1 MNLRTRLLSIFTVC
15 SLLTGCVFEGSK
27 EEMGETLVRLK
38 LDVEVSNLP
47 SSPKTKGY
55 QDPETDNEKMNTLR
69 IIVVRE
75 SGIVEHNTYLN
86 FTRPDLILKD
96 MEYKVVGGE
105 KKKIWLIANEGNSK
119 MTYDFSGIRPGA
131 EFPEKDVNEACISMT
146 GNNDEITGWIPMTAC
161 HEVDMP
167 LKDYDTELFI
177 VRAATKFTYILTNNT
192 SAPLHLSGLTISK
205 GARKEYLFPRR
216 ATFDKWSYTD
226 PVDGSIVTED
236 VGKQIISD
244 YEVPLVQN
252 NEYYVFQ
259 KTLSVTADAGA
270 SVKIDPI
277 FLLEGK
283 YTDAASDGMNYSTS
297 LTVNGIEYTDYL
309 PELPQLPRNTH
320 AVVYV
325 SFSEMGISFTVE
337 VMPYGEVILNPGF
350 GQ

>member
-1 MNLRTRLLSIFTVC
+1 MNLRTRLLSIFTVFY
-15 SLLTGCVFEGSK
+15 LLTSCVFEGSK
-27 EEMGETLVRLK
+27 EEMGETFVRLK

-131 EFPEKDVNEACISMT
+131 EFPGNAVNEACISMT
-146 GNNDEITGWIPMTAC
+146 GNNDEVTGWIPMTAC

-167 LKDYDTELFI
+167 LEDYDTELFI
-177 VRAATKFTYILTNNT
+177 VRVATKFTYILTNNT

-205 GARKEYLFPRR
+205 GARKEYLFPR

-226 PVDGSIVTED
+226 PVDGSTVTED
-236 VGKQIISD
+236 VGKQIIS

-283 YTDAASDGMNYSTS
+283 YTDAASDGKNYSTS

-320 AVVYV
+320 AVVNV

>member
-205 GARKEYLFPRR
+205 GARKEYLFPR
-216 ATFDKWSYTD
+216 AKFGKWSYTD

-236 VGKQIISD
+236 VEKQIIS

-283 YTDAASDGMNYSTS
+283 YIDAASDGKNYSTS
-297 LTVNGIEYTDYL
+297 LTVNGIEYPSYL

>member
-27 EEMGETLVRLK
+27 EEMGETFVRLK

-75 SGIVEHNTYLN
+75 SGIVEHNTHLN

-105 KKKIWLIANEGNSK
+105 KKRIWLIANEGNSK
-119 MTYDFSGIRPGA
+119 MTYDFSGIKPGA
-131 EFPEKDVNEACISMT
+131 EFPENAVNEACISMT
-146 GNNDEITGWIPMTAC
+146 GNNDEVTGWIPMTAC

-177 VRAATKFTYILTNNT
+177 VRAATKFTYILTNKT

-205 GARKEYLFPRR
+205 GAHKEYLFPR

-226 PVDGSIVTED
+226 PVDGSTVTED
-236 VGKQIISD
+236 VGKQIIS

-283 YTDAASDGMNYSTS
+283 YTDAASKGKNYSTS

>member
-146 GNNDEITGWIPMTAC
+146 GNNDEVTGWIPMTAC

-205 GARKEYLFPRR
+205 GARKEYLFPR
-216 ATFDKWSYTD
+216 AKFGKWSYTD

-236 VGKQIISD
+236 VEKQIIS

-283 YTDAASDGMNYSTS
+283 YIDAASDGKNYSTS
-297 LTVNGIEYTDYL
+297 LTVNGIEYPSYL

>member
-205 GARKEYLFPRR
+205 GARKEYLFPR
-216 ATFDKWSYTD
+216 AKFGKWSYTD

-236 VGKQIISD
+236 VEKQIIS

-283 YTDAASDGMNYSTS
+283 YIDAASDGKNYSTS
-297 LTVNGIEYTDYL
+297 LTVNGIEYPSYL

-325 SFSEMGISFTVE
+325 RFSEMGISFTVE

>member
-1 MNLRTRLLSIFTVC
+1 MNLRIRLLSIFTVC

-27 EEMGETLVRLK
+27 EEMGEMFVRLK
-38 LDVEVSNLP
+38 LDIEVSNLP

-86 FTRPDLILKD
+86 FTKPDLILKD

-131 EFPEKDVNEACISMT
+131 VFPENAVNEACISMT
-146 GNNDEITGWIPMTAC
+146 GNNDEVTGWIPMTAC

-167 LKDYDTELFI
+167 LEDYDTELFV

-205 GARKEYLFPRR
+205 GARKEYLFPR
-216 ATFDKWSYTD
+216 ATFDKWSYND
-226 PVDGSIVTED
+226 PVDGSTVTEE
-236 VGKQIISD
+236 VGKQIDS

-259 KTLSVTADAGA
+259 KTLSVTADSGA

-283 YTDAASDGMNYSTS
+283 YTDAASNGKNYSTS

-309 PELPQLPRNTH
+309 PKLPQLPRNTH

-325 SFSEMGISFTVE
+325 SFSEMGISFMVE

>member
-1 MNLRTRLLSIFTVC
+1 
-15 SLLTGCVFEGSK
+15 
-27 EEMGETLVRLK
+27 
-38 LDVEVSNLP
+38 
-47 SSPKTKGY
+47 
-55 QDPETDNEKMNTLR
+55 
-69 IIVVRE
+69 
-75 SGIVEHNTYLN
+75 
-86 FTRPDLILKD
+86 
-96 MEYKVVGGE
+96 
-105 KKKIWLIANEGNSK
+105 
-119 MTYDFSGIRPGA
+119 
-131 EFPEKDVNEACISMT
+131 MT

-205 GARKEYLFPRR
+205 GARKEYLFPR
-216 ATFDKWSYTD
+216 AKFGKWSYTD

-236 VGKQIISD
+236 VEKQIIS

-283 YTDAASDGMNYSTS
+283 YTDAASDGKNYSTS

-325 SFSEMGISFTVE
+325 RFSEMGISFTVE

>member
-27 EEMGETLVRLK
+27 EEMGETFVRLK

-119 MTYDFSGIRPGA
+119 MSYDFSGIRPGA

-146 GNNDEITGWIPMTAC
+146 GNNDEVTGWIPMTAC

-205 GARKEYLFPRR
+205 GARKEYLFPR
-216 ATFDKWSYTD
+216 AKFGKWSYTD

-236 VGKQIISD
+236 
-244 YEVPLVQN
+244 VQN

-283 YTDAASDGMNYSTS
+283 YIDAASDGKNYSTS
-297 LTVNGIEYTDYL
+297 LTVNGIEYPSYL

>member
-1 MNLRTRLLSIFTVC
+1 MMNLRIRLLSIFTVC

-27 EEMGETLVRLK
+27 EEMGETFVRLK

-205 GARKEYLFPRR
+205 GARKEYLFPR
-216 ATFDKWSYTD
+216 AKFGKWSYTD

-236 VGKQIISD
+236 VEKQIIS

-283 YTDAASDGMNYSTS
+283 YIDAASDGKNYSTS
-297 LTVNGIEYTDYL
+297 LTVNGIEYPSYL

-325 SFSEMGISFTVE
+325 RFSEMGISFTVE

>member
-1 MNLRTRLLSIFTVC
+1 MMNLRNRLLSILTAC
-15 SLLTGCVFEGSK
+15 SLLTGCVLEGSK
-27 EEMGETLVRLK
+27 EERGETFVRLK
-38 LDVEVSNLP
+38 LDIEVSNLP

-75 SGIVEHNTYLN
+75 ATGIVEHNTFLN
-86 FTRPDLILKD
+86 FTSPDLLLKG

-105 KKKIWLIANEGNSK
+105 KKKIWLIANEGNPK
-119 MTYDFSGIRPGA
+119 MTYDFSGIRPGS
-131 EFPEKDVNEACISMT
+131 EFPENEVNEACISMT
-146 GNNDEITGWIPMTAC
+146 ENNDEVTGQIPMTAS

-167 LKDYDTELFI
+167 LKDYSTELFI

-192 SAPLHLSGLTISK
+192 GSPLYLSSLKISK
-205 GARKEYLFPRR
+205 GARKEYLFPR
-216 ATFDKWSYTD
+216 ATFGKWSYTD
-226 PVDGSIVTED
+226 PVDGSTVTED
-236 VGKQIISD
+236 IGKQITA
-244 YEVPLVQN
+244 YEVPLVNN

-259 KTLSVTADAGA
+259 KSLSVTADAGA
-270 SVKIDPI
+270 SVKIDPV

-283 YTDAASDGMNYSTS
+283 YTDTASDGKNYSTS
-297 LTVNGIEYTDYL
+297 LTVNGIEYTEYL

-325 SFSEMGISFTVE
+325 KFSELGISLTVE